1 VTRVFHAHST
11 PNPDESGWQT
21 LSDHLN
27 AVGQLAAQSAKHF
40 GTSKLAETAGK
51 LRDIGKYTDSYQ
63 KRVRGGPRV
72 GQATWGM
79 KIAYDQYGP
88 LGRVMAYASAE
99 PKYGTQFMQLIAM
112 NLHSDRHGLQLG
124 ESALLDAARFIY

>member
-1 VTRVFHAHST
+1 MTRVFHAHST

-21 LSDHLN
+21 LSDHFN
-27 AVGQLAAQSAKHF
+27 AVGQLAAESAKHF

-51 LRDIGKYTDSYQ
+51 LRYIDKYTDSYP
-63 KRVRGGPRV
+63 RRIRGGPRV
-72 GQATWGM
+72 GHATWGA
-79 KIAYDQYGP
+79 KIACDQYGP
-88 LGRVMAYASAE
+88 HEKVTAYTAAE

-124 ESALLDAARFIY
+124 ESALLDAARLIY